1 MKKRQL
7 RQIPSQSRLREL
19 FRYEPETGKFYSLMD
34 RRRWKAG
41 RECGTN
47 AAGYVSINV
56 DYVIYRA
63 HRLAWVWMTGED
75 PGPNL
80 DHANGDGMDNRWCNL
95 RRCDVSQNMA
105 NKRVQSNSKT
115 GVKGVHPGKNGKFR
129 ARVQFR
135 GKPLDL
141 GQFDSI
147 EEAKA
152 AYDAAA
158 KIIHGSFHRSA

>member
-7 RQIPSQSRLREL
+7 RQMPSQERLREL
-19 FRYEPETGKFYSLMD
+19 FHYDPETGKFHSIQN

-47 AAGYVSINV
+47 AGGYVSINV

-75 PGPNL
+75 PGPNI
-80 DHANGDGMDNRWCNL
+80 DHANGDGMDNRWVNL
-95 RRCDVSQNMA
+95 RICDVSQNMA
-105 NKRVQSNSKT
+105 NKRVQSNSTT
-115 GVKGVHPGKNGKFR
+115 GVKGVHALRTGKYR

-135 GKPLDL
+135 GKHTDL
-141 GQFDSI
+141 GVFDTI
-147 EEAKA
+147 AEAKA

-158 KIIHGSFHRSA
+158 KFIHGRFHRSA

>member
-7 RQIPSQSRLREL
+7 RQLPTQARLKEL
-19 FRYEPETGKFYSLMD
+19 FHYDPETGKFYSIQN

-47 AAGYVSINV
+47 AGGYISINV

-63 HRLAWVWMTGED
+63 HRLAWMWMTGED
-75 PGPNL
+75 PGPNI
-80 DHANGDGMDNRWCNL
+80 DHVNGDSLDNRW
-95 RRCDVSQNMA
+95 S
-105 NKRVQSNSKT
+105 NKRVQSNSRT
-115 GVKGVHPGKNGKFR
+115 GVKGVHLIKGGKFR

-135 GKPLDL
+135 GKPKDL
-141 GQFDSI
+141 GVFDTV